1 MRDKRDSRISCG
13 KAIAAQDKIL
23 VGQQHGSECVGKVT
37 GVLES
42 FSVVLAAATVPEAPI
57 RRPLF
62 GTNFRTAL
70 STSATSLT

>member
-1 MRDKRDSRISCG
+1 MWDKRDSQVDCG
-13 KAIAAQDKIL
+13 KAIAAQNNIL
-23 VGQQHGSECVGKVT
+23 VGQLHGSECVGEVA
-37 GVLES
+37 GVVES
-42 FSVVLAAATVPEAPI
+42 FKVVLAAATVPEAPR